1 VHLQSARLYW
11 ARLPDAN
18 LNHANL
24 SGAHITVCPS
34 DRASLIGADLSISY
48 LNVVNLVDADLT
60 GANLTG
66 ACLSKV
72 NFSGAA
78 FDGAIFNGTLLGVV
92 DLSAANGLSSVKHIV
107 PSVVSIDAFYK
118 SNGRIPRGLLR
129 DAGLQEVAIDYLLSM
144 TRTPFQFYSCFISH
158 SSADHTFATRIY
170 SDLQNAGVRAWFA
183 PEDLKIGDRFRSRI
197 DEEIRIFDKMLLV
210 LSEHSVNSAWVE
222 TEVESAFER
231 EARSKQCCLFPIT
244 LDDFVLNTG
253 EAWAA
258 NIRRTR
264 LIGDFRNWNDG
275 NAYRRALERLL
286 RDLRKT
292 EESIS

>member
-1 VHLQSARLYW
+1 MHLQSARLYW

-92 DLSAANGLSSVKHIV
+92 DLSAANGLSSVKHIA

-118 SNGRIPRGLLR
+118 SNGRTPRGFLR

-144 TRTPFQFYSCFISH
+144 TRTPFQFYSCVISH
-158 SSADHTFATRIY
+158 SSADTHSQRESIQIFRTLAFALG
-170 SDLQNAGVRAWFA
+170 S
-183 PEDLKIGDRFRSRI
+183 P
-197 DEEIRIFDKMLLV
+197 
-210 LSEHSVNSAWVE
+210 
-222 TEVESAFER
+222 
-231 EARSKQCCLFPIT
+231 
-244 LDDFVLNTG
+244 
-253 EAWAA
+253 
-258 NIRRTR
+258 RRT
-264 LIGDFRNWNDG
+264 
-275 NAYRRALERLL
+275 
-286 RDLRKT
+286 
-292 EESIS
+292 